1 MLRVILSLVGLVT
14 VPILLFLAWTGW
26 AKRVR
31 AELPPWRN
39 GLCISALVLL
49 FLNWLGAAVLELPV
63 FVNPRVTRPG
73 DLMQMMLT
81 LSHPLGIIVVVLAFS
96 LRRVPRVQAIIAALL
111 MLVSW
116 PLGYV

>member
-1 MLRVILSLVGLVT
+1 METDLLINQLCSCPLNLSIGFSHSHQF
-14 VPILLFLAWTGW
+14 PQQ
-26 AKRVR
+26 
-31 AELPPWRN
+31 RN